1 MAIFQTLV
9 LNILPLFLLIG
20 FGYGAGKW
28 HQADRHSLA
37 NVLFYYISPVVF
49 FSSVLKAPM
58 SGALIVLPFIT
69 FSIACLLCLL
79 SYRASRW
86 FWQDETRNLLAL
98 SAGTGNL
105 GYFGLPVALVLF
117 NDAGV
122 GIYMAAMLGNSI
134 FESTLG
140 YFMVA
145 RGKHDVREALQKL
158 ARLPALYAFALG
170 VIASYLQVAVAAPID
185 HLFIALRGAYIVIGM
200 MIIGL
205 GLSAMPRLRI
215 DVKFTSFVF
224 AVKFIV
230 WPLCAAGVILIDRL
244 CFDFL
249 GAQGHQALL
258 LLSFM
263 PPAAN
268 TVVFATLLD
277 IKPTQMAGAVLFCTC
292 IGLVSVPLM
301 VMLFL

>member
-1 MAIFQTLV
+1 MSIFQTLV

-28 HQADRHSLA
+28 HQADRKTLA
-37 NVLFYYISPVVF
+37 NVLFYYIAPVVF

-58 SGALIVLPFIT
+58 SGALVVLPFIT
-69 FSIACLLCLL
+69 FGLACLLCMLA
-79 SYRASRW
+79 YRSSGW

-122 GIYMAAMLGNSI
+122 GIYMAAMLGNAI
-134 FESTLG
+134 FENTLG

-145 RGKHDVREALQKL
+145 RGRHDAREALQKL
-158 ARLPALYAFALG
+158 VRLPALYAFILG
-170 VIASYLQVAVAAPID
+170 VAGSWAQLSVPESVE
-185 HLFIALRGAYIVIGM
+185 HLFVAIRGAYIVIGM

-224 AVKFIV
+224 AVKFIA
-230 WPLCAAGVILIDRL
+230 WPMCAAAIILFDRTVL
-244 CFDFL
+244 HFL
-249 GAQGHQALL
+249 GGQAHQALL

-277 IKPTQMAGAVLFCTC
+277 IKPTQMAGTVLFCTC
-292 IGLVSVPLM
+292 VGLFSVPLM